1 MGLQMVKVQIWMKF
15 KNSVARERIF
25 SIHTGKNIYQYVEGC
40 NNAVNLKLELQ
51 HKKLKVKIDRK

>member
-1 MGLQMVKVQIWMKF
+1 MGLQMVKVQIWTEF

-25 SIHTGKNIYQYVEGC
+25 SIHTGKNIYRYVEGC

-51 HKKLKVKIDRK
+51 H